1 MGRSV
6 SSGRTDLGYFL
17 PNPEVVPMAPFDL
30 DAYHEQRR
38 STDVGATVRY
48 REQSGSTMDDA
59 RAGAEA
65 DEPCGSAY
73 VAGKQSAG
81 RGRQGRQWVSPL
93 GAGLHVTYHLCP
105 PKSDRTPLLS
115 VAGAL
120 AAADAIRETS
130 GLRSDLKWPNDVLY
144 EGKKL
149 CGVLAEARHGERLD
163 VFLGI
168 GINVRVA
175 SDMPD
180 EVRAIATSIEQA
192 GGAVPSLEALL
203 AALSAALQGWTW
215 RTATDPDGMVAE
227 WRSRLVTL
235 GQRVTLAAPAGEV
248 TGEAVDVTDH
258 GELVLRLDSGLTQS
272 FSAGDVTTV

>member
-1 MGRSV
+1 MPP
-6 SSGRTDLGYFL
+6 L
-17 PNPEVVPMAPFDL
+17 DL
-30 DAYHEQRR
+30 DVYHEQRR
-38 STDVGATVRY
+38 STDVGATVQY

-59 RAGAEA
+59 RAGAGA
-65 DEPCGSAY
+65 GEPCGTAY
-73 VAGKQSAG
+73 VAGEQSAG

-93 GAGLHVTYHLCP
+93 GAGLHVTYYLCP

-120 AAADAIRETS
+120 AVADAIRETS

-144 EGKKL
+144 EGRKL

-175 SDMPD
+175 PDMPD

-203 AALSAALQGWTW
+203 AELSAALEGWMR
-215 RTATDPDGMVAE
+215 RTAADPDGVIAD
-227 WRSRLVTL
+227 WRSRLITL
-235 GQRVTLAAPAGEV
+235 GQRVTLAAPASEV
-248 TGEAVDVTDH
+248 TGEAIDVTDH
-258 GELVLRLDSGLTQS
+258 GELVLRLDDGSTQA
-272 FSAGDVTTV
+272 FSAGDVTTVPGGR